1 MAAMDPLLKTLPLT
15 VYDAE
20 GVRAL
25 DRCAIERQ
33 GIPGYTLMCRAGTA
47 LLAALEAEFPSANR
61 LLVVCGAGNN
71 AGDGY
76 VLARL
81 AREEGY
87 HVVVAALVPPSSLG
101 GDAARAWQDFA
112 SDGREAVEWQPALLA
127 EADLV
132 VDAIL
137 GTGLTRDVDGRFAAA
152 VDAINEADLP
162 VLAVDIPSGLDAD
175 DGRIRGTAVEA
186 DATATFV
193 GLKAGLV
200 TGAGPDLCGR
210 LRYSDLDVP
219 PGCADAA
226 EPVLRRLSETTLA
239 RLLPRRPRTAHK
251 GLFGHLLIVG
261 GSPGMGGAVRLAG
274 EAALRTGAG
283 LVTIATHSDHAA
295 VVTGGR
301 PELMCRGVERAADL
315 EPLISRAT
323 HLALGPG
330 LGTGTWSREMFAAA
344 LASGLPAVLDA
355 DALNLLAEAP
365 RRSDDW
371 ILTPHPGEAARLLET
386 GTAEVQ
392 AGRMAAAAAISAR
405 YGGVAV
411 LKGAGTLVA
420 ASDGGLPSICT
431 DGNPGMASPG
441 MGDVLTG
448 IVGALLAQGLE
459 ARSAAEAGVL
469 VHALAGDAA
478 AGGGERGLVAGDL
491 IAGIRVWVNP

>member
-1 MAAMDPLLKTLPLT
+1 MATSLKTMPTT

-47 LLAALEAEFPSANR
+47 LLAAVEAEFPSSSR

-87 HVVVAALVPPSSLG
+87 HVVVSALVPPSSLG

-112 SDGREAVEWQPALLA
+112 ADGREAVQWAPALLA
-127 EADLV
+127 DADLV

-152 VDAINEADLP
+152 VDAINEAGTP

-175 DGRIRGTAVEA
+175 NGRIRGTAVEA
-186 DATATFV
+186 DATVTFV
-193 GLKAGLV
+193 GLKVGLV
-200 TGAGPDLCGR
+200 TGAGPDLCGQ

-219 PGCADAA
+219 ADCAGVA
-226 EPVLRRLSETTLA
+226 EPVLRRLSETALA
-239 RLLPRRPRTAHK
+239 GLLPRRSRSAHK

-283 LVTIATHSDHAA
+283 LVTIATHPCHAA

-301 PELMCRGVERAADL
+301 PELMCRGVEQGDDL

-330 LGTGTWSREMFAAA
+330 LGTGGWGREMFAAA
-344 LASGLPAVLDA
+344 LAAGLPAVLDA

-365 RRSDDW
+365 RRSGDW
-371 ILTPHPGEAARLLET
+371 ILTPHPGEAGRLLET
-386 GTAEVQ
+386 GTGDVQ
-392 AGRMAAAAAISAR
+392 ADRMAAAATISGR

-420 ASDGGLPSICT
+420 AGDGEAPAICT
-431 DGNPGMASPG
+431 HGNPGMASPG

-448 IVGALLAQGLE
+448 IVGALLAQGL
-459 ARSAAEAGVL
+459 APRTAAETGVL

-478 AGGGERGLVAGDL
+478 ARDGERGLVAGDL
-491 IAGIRVWVNP
+491 VAGIRAWVNP

>member
-1 MAAMDPLLKTLPLT
+1 MASMASLPT
-15 VYDAE
+15 TIYDAA

-33 GIPGYTLMCRAGTA
+33 GIPGYTLMCRAGAA
-47 LLAALEAEFPSANR
+47 LLTALEAEFPSCNR

-87 HVVVAALVPPSSLG
+87 HVVVAALVPPASLG
-101 GDAARAWQDFA
+101 GDAARACKDFA
-112 SDGREAVEWQPALLA
+112 RDGREAVTWDPALLD

-137 GTGLTRDVDGRFAAA
+137 GTGLTRDVDGRFAQA
-152 VDAINEADLP
+152 VDAINESGLP

-175 DGRIRGTAVEA
+175 DGRIRGTAVRA
-186 DATATFV
+186 GATATFV

-200 TGAGPDLCGR
+200 TGGGPDVCGR
-210 LRYSDLDVP
+210 LHFSDLEVP
-219 PGCADAA
+219 AECVTAA
-226 EPVLRRLSETTLA
+226 QPVLRRLSEDVLGG
-239 RLLPRRPRTAHK
+239 LLPRRPRSAHK

-274 EAALRTGAG
+274 EAALRSGAG
-283 LVTIATHSDHAA
+283 LVTIATHPSHAA

-301 PELMCRGVERAADL
+301 PELMCRGVEGADDL
-315 EPLISRAT
+315 APLFERAT

-330 LGTGTWSREMFAAA
+330 LGTGTWGREMFAAA
-344 LASGLPAVLDA
+344 LAAGLAAVLDA
-355 DALNLLAEAP
+355 DALNLLAAAP
-365 RRSDDW
+365 RCDDHW
-371 ILTPHPGEAARLLET
+371 ILTPHPGEAGRLLDRGT
-386 GTAEVQ
+386 GDVQ
-392 AGRMAAAAAISAR
+392 ADRMGAAAAISER

-420 ASDGGLPSICT
+420 AADGARPAICT

-448 IVGALLAQGLE
+448 IVGALLAQGL
-459 ARSAAEAGVL
+459 APRRAAEAGVL

-478 AGGGERGLVAGDL
+478 ARQGERGLVAGDL
-491 IAGIRVWVNP
+491 IAGIRTWVNP